1 MKRKI
6 LVVDDNKETCD
17 VLTQIFA
24 EQGYQ
29 TFSALGGR
37 LALDTVKK
45 KKPELVLLDIKMP
58 KMDGMEVLKRIKKID
73 KDVVVV
79 MITGYGALDTAKEA
93 MRLGAYD
100 YATKP
105 FDLDFIKAVIKDA
118 LSERKPKGFLR
129 GQDETNAINNGGK

>member
-17 VLTQIFA
+17 ALTEIFA

-29 TFSALGGR
+29 TFSALSGR

-58 KMDGMEVLKRIKKID
+58 KMDGIEVLKRIKKID

-100 YATKP
+100 YVTKP
-105 FDLDFIKAVIKDA
+105 FDVDFIKAVIRDA
-118 LSERKPKGFLR
+118 LSERKPKGVDSCPR
-129 GQDETNAINNGGK
+129 

>member
-17 VLTQIFA
+17 ALTEIFA

-58 KMDGMEVLKRIKKID
+58 KMDGIEVLKRIKKID
-73 KDVVVV
+73 KEVVVV

-100 YATKP
+100 YVTKP
-105 FDLDFIKAVIKDA
+105 FDIDFIKVVIRDA
-118 LSERKPKGFLR
+118 LSERKG
-129 GQDETNAINNGGK
+129 

>member
-17 VLTQIFA
+17 ALTEIFT

-29 TFSALGGR
+29 TFSALSGQ

-45 KKPELVLLDIKMP
+45 REPELVLLDIKMP
-58 KMDGMEVLKRIKKID
+58 KMDGIEVLKRIKKID
-73 KDVVVV
+73 KEVVVV

-100 YATKP
+100 YVTKP
-105 FDLDFIKAVIKDA
+105 FDVDFIKAVIRDA
-118 LSERKPKGFLR
+118 LSERKPKGVVKR
-129 GQDETNAINNGGK
+129 TR

>member
-17 VLTQIFA
+17 ILTKTFA
-24 EQGYQ
+24 EEGYQ
-29 TFSALGGR
+29 MFSALSGR

-58 KMDGMEVLKRIKKID
+58 KMDGIEVLKRIKKID
-73 KDVVVV
+73 KDLVVV

-93 MRLGAYD
+93 MTLGAYD
-100 YATKP
+100 YITKP
-105 FDLDFIKAVIKDA
+105 FDLDFIKAVVRDA
-118 LSERKPKGFLR
+118 LSEMKPKR
-129 GQDETNAINNGGK
+129 VVKRTR

>member
-1 MKRKI
+1 MKKKI

-17 VLTQIFA
+17 ILTEILA
-24 EQGYQ
+24 EEGYQ
-29 TFSALGGR
+29 TFFALSGR

-58 KMDGMEVLKRIKKID
+58 KMDGIEVLKRIKKID
-73 KDVVVV
+73 EEVVVV

-100 YATKP
+100 YITKP
-105 FDLDFIKAVIKDA
+105 FDLDSIKVVIRDA
-118 LSERKPKGFLR
+118 LSERKPKR
-129 GQDETNAINNGGK
+129 DVER

>member
-17 VLTQIFA
+17 TLTEIFA

-29 TFSALGGR
+29 TFSALSGR

-58 KMDGMEVLKRIKKID
+58 KMDGIEVLKRIKKID
-73 KDVVVV
+73 KDLVVV

-100 YATKP
+100 YVTKP
-105 FDLDFIKAVIKDA
+105 FDLDFIKAVIRDA
-118 LSERKPKGFLR
+118 LSERKPKR
-129 GQDETNAINNGGK
+129 VVRRTR